1 MGIKGLSANFDWFLV
16 ILEDR
21 CIDNLTT
28 DDNLFF
34 HHIKQIDFTLP

>member
-1 MGIKGLSANFDWFLV
+1 MVIKGLSAHFDWFLF

-21 CIDNLTT
+21 CIDDLMT